1 MAYTVKERTVRG
13 ETIELTN
20 DDYNTI
26 GRGTILEDCE
36 IIVRAPA
43 RDLVISDSKIIG
55 GVWKQ
60 KRKLSKKQFNRTH
73 FENVRFEG
81 NFYDCRFGD
90 HSDPSIAGVKNC
102 DFTAATLSFCSFCN
116 VDPADVKTA
125 PWPTI
130 RFEQPQRFKDHIQA
144 ADMPNRFRITLDSI
158 ATRPDSFNLTVHQ
171 ANEVGKKSGLD
182 ADAVR
187 AIVEGLPGVVI
198 ED

>member
-1 MAYTVKERTVRG
+1 MAYTVKERIVRG

-26 GRGTILEDCE
+26 GRGTIFEDCE

-43 RDLVISDSKIIG
+43 RDLVISDSEIIG

-81 NFYDCRFGD
+81 SFYDCRFGN
-90 HSDPSIAGVKNC
+90 HSDASLAGVKNC
-102 DFTAATLSFCSFCN
+102 DFTAATLSFCEFCN
-116 VDPADVKTA
+116 VDPGDVKTA

-130 RFEQPQRFKDHIQA
+130 RFEQPQRFKDHIQSV
-144 ADMPNRFRITLDSI
+144 DMPDRFRITLNVI
-158 ATRPDSFNLTVHQ
+158 ASQPAEFQLSVDQ
-171 ANEVGKKSGLD
+171 AGDIGKKAGLN

-187 AIVEGLPGVVI
+187 AIIAGLPGVVI